1 MRIASSTVS
10 DNIVRQIQ
18 NLGSQQAKL
27 QSQVASGQRITNPE
41 DDPAAVS
48 RIINLESERRSI
60 EQFQRNAERAL
71 EVSQASFS
79 GLQQI
84 KKLSDRATEIGT
96 LGAGATS
103 PDSLNAY
110 AAEIDQLIEQA
121 VQLGNTKFRNDYI
134 FSGTEVDVP
143 PFAATRDLVT
153 GEVTGVTYDGNTD
166 QSSIALS
173 DSSNIAPG
181 TTGATNTGLGDFI
194 NQLVSMRTALRSGNP
209 STVQTAQAA
218 LITSEDLLVDALSE
232 QGAVQMRIEVNQTQ
246 QKDRAENLEKLVSA
260 EADGD
265 LPSAIVKLN
274 QTQVAYQAAL
284 QSASNIMRLS
294 LLDYLK

>member
-18 NLGSQQAKL
+18 NLGSQQARL
-27 QSQVASGQRITNPE
+27 QSQVATGQRITNPE

-48 RIINLESERRSI
+48 RVINLESERRSI

-71 EVSQASFS
+71 EVSQASYS

-96 LGAGATS
+96 LGAGAIS
-103 PDSLNAY
+103 PESLNAY
-110 AAEIDQLIEQA
+110 ASEINQLIEQA

-134 FSGTEVDVP
+134 YAGTAVDTA
-143 PFAATRDLVT
+143 PFVATRDASGDVT
-153 GEVTGVTYDGNTD
+153 AVAYAGNTT
-166 QSSIALS
+166 QSQVALS
-173 DSSNIAPG
+173 ESSSVAPG
-181 TTGATNTGLGDFI
+181 TAGATNTGLGDFI
-194 NQLVSMRTALRSGNP
+194 NHLVSLRDALRAGDASAVQ
-209 STVQTAQAA
+209 STQTNLLA
-218 LITSEDLLVDALSE
+218 SEDVLVNALSE
-232 QGAVQMRIEVNQTQ
+232 HGAVQMRIEVNQTQ
-246 QKDRAENLEKLVSA
+246 QKERADNLEKLVSA

>member
-18 NLGSQQAKL
+18 GLGTQQARL
-27 QSQVASGQRITNPE
+27 QAQVASGQRITNPE

-48 RIINLESERRSI
+48 RVINLESERRSL

-79 GLQQI
+79 GLQQL

-96 LGAGATS
+96 LGGSAISSDARA
-103 PDSLNAY
+103 AY
-110 AAEIDQLIEQA
+110 ASEIDQLLEQA
-121 VQLGNTKFRNDYI
+121 LQLGNTRFRNDYI
-134 FSGTEVDVP
+134 FAGTAVDTA
-143 PFAATRDLVT
+143 PFVATRDAAGAVT
-153 GEVTGVTYDGNTD
+153 SVAYAGNTA
-166 QSSIALS
+166 QSAIALS
-173 DSSNIAPG
+173 ESSSVAPG
-181 TTGATNTGLGDFI
+181 TTATTNNGIGDFI
-194 NQLVSMRTALRSGNP
+194 NHLAALRDSLRAGD
-209 STVQTAQAA
+209 TAAIHTAQTN
-218 LITSEDLLVDALSE
+218 LISTEDVIVDSLSE
-232 QGAVQMRIEVNQTQ
+232 HGAIQMRVEINQTQ
-246 QKDRAENLEKLVSA
+246 QRERAESLEKLVSA

>member
-18 NLGSQQAKL
+18 NLGTQQSRL
-27 QSQVASGQRITNPE
+27 QSQVASGQRITNPD

-48 RIINLESERRSI
+48 RVINLESERRAI

-96 LGAGATS
+96 LGAGTVS
-103 PDSLNAY
+103 PDALKAY
-110 AAEIDQLIEQA
+110 ASEVNQLIEQA

-134 FSGTEVDVP
+134 YAGTAVDTP
-143 PFAATRDLVT
+143 PFTAARDAS
-153 GEVTGVTYDGNTD
+153 GEVTGVTFAGNSN

-173 DSSNIAPG
+173 ESSSVAPG
-181 TTGATNTGLGDFI
+181 TSPATNTGIGDFI
-194 NQLVSMRTALRSGNP
+194 NRLVSLRDALRAGDTSA
-209 STVQTAQAA
+209 VQTAQTN
-218 LITSEDLLVDALSE
+218 LLSSEDVLVDSLSE
-232 QGAVQMRIEVNQTQ
+232 HGAIQMRIEVNQTQ
-246 QKDRAENLEKLVSA
+246 QKERAENLENLVSA

>member
-18 NLGSQQAKL
+18 NLGSQQARL
-27 QSQVASGQRITNPE
+27 QSTVASGQRITNPE

-48 RIINLESERRSI
+48 RVINLESERRAI

-84 KKLSDRATEIGT
+84 KKLSDRASEIGT
-96 LGAGATS
+96 LGAGAFS
-103 PDSLNAY
+103 PDALNAY
-110 AAEIDQLIEQA
+110 ASEVNQLLEQA
-121 VQLGNTKFRNDYI
+121 AQLGNTKFRNDYI
-134 FSGTEVDVP
+134 FAGTAVDTP
-143 PFAATRDLVT
+143 PFTVTRDAN
-153 GEVTGVTYDGNTD
+153 GEITNAVYGGNTA
-166 QSSIALS
+166 QSAIALS
-173 DSSNIAPG
+173 ESSSIAPG
-181 TTGATNTGLGDFI
+181 TTGATNTGIGDFI
-194 NQLVSMRTALRSGNP
+194 NQLVSLRDSLRAGNTA
-209 STVQTAQAA
+209 TIQAAQAN
-218 LITSEDLLVDALSE
+218 LLTSEDVLVDALSE
-232 QGAVQMRIEVNQTQ
+232 HGAVQMRIEVNQTQ
-246 QKDRAENLEKLVSA
+246 QKERAENLEKLVSS

>member
-18 NLGSQQAKL
+18 NLGSQQARL
-27 QSQVASGQRITNPE
+27 QSTVASGQRITNPE

-48 RIINLESERRSI
+48 RVINLESERRSI
-60 EQFQRNAERAL
+60 EQFQRNADRAL
-71 EVSQASFS
+71 EISQASFS

-96 LGAGATS
+96 LGAGAMS
-103 PDSLNAY
+103 PDALNAY

-121 VQLGNTKFRNDYI
+121 VQLGNTRFRNDYI
-134 FSGTEVDVP
+134 FAGTAVDAP
-143 PFAATRDLVT
+143 PFTATRNAS
-153 GEVTGVTYDGNTD
+153 GEVSAVTYNGNTA
-166 QSSIALS
+166 QSAIALSESSSIA
-173 DSSNIAPG
+173 PG
-181 TTGATNTGLGDFI
+181 STGATNTGIGDFV
-194 NQLVSMRTALRSGNP
+194 NHLVSLRDALRAGNTATIQ
-209 STVQTAQAA
+209 STQANLLA
-218 LITSEDLLVDALSE
+218 SEDVLVDSLSE
-232 QGAVQMRIEVNQTQ
+232 HGAVQMRIEVNQTQ
-246 QKDRAENLEKLVSA
+246 QKERAENLEKLVSA

>member
-1 MRIASSTVS
+1 MRIASSTIS

-18 NLGSQQAKL
+18 GLGSQQARL
-27 QSQVASGQRITNPE
+27 QSQVSSGQRITNPS

-48 RIINLESERRSI
+48 RVINLESERREI

-71 EVSQASFS
+71 EVSQASYS

-96 LGAGATS
+96 LGAGAQS
-103 PDSLNAY
+103 SDALNAY
-110 AAEIDQLIEQA
+110 ASEINQLIEQA

-134 FSGTEVDVP
+134 YAGTAVDTP
-143 PFAATRDLVT
+143 PFTAARGAN
-153 GEVTGVTYDGNTD
+153 GEVTGITYAGNTA
-166 QSSIALS
+166 QSAIALS
-173 DSSNIAPG
+173 ESSSVAPG
-181 TTGATNTGLGDFI
+181 TAGTTNTGIGDFI
-194 NQLVSMRTALRSGNP
+194 NRLVAMRDALRTGNTA
-209 STVQTAQAA
+209 SVQGAQSN
-218 LITSEDLLVDALSE
+218 LLTSEDLLVDALSE
-232 QGAVQMRIEVNQTQ
+232 HGAVQMRIEVNQTQ
-246 QKDRAENLEKLVSA
+246 QKERADNLEKLVSA

>member
-1 MRIASSTVS
+1 MRIASNTVS

-18 NLGSQQAKL
+18 NLGTQQARL

-48 RIINLESERRSI
+48 RVINLESERRAI

-71 EVSQASFS
+71 EVSHASYS

-96 LGAGATS
+96 LGSGAVS
-103 PDSLNAY
+103 ADALSAY
-110 AAEIDQLIEQA
+110 ASEINQLIEQA

-134 FSGTEVDVP
+134 YAGTAVDTP
-143 PFAATRDLVT
+143 PFTATRDAS
-153 GEVTGVTYDGNTD
+153 GEVTAVAYAGNAV

-173 DSSNIAPG
+173 ESSSVAPG
-181 TTGATNTGLGDFI
+181 TAGTTNTGLGDFV
-194 NQLVSMRTALRSGNP
+194 NRLVALRDALRAG
-209 STVQTAQAA
+209 STSAVQTAQTDLLA
-218 LITSEDLLVDALSE
+218 SEDVLVDALSE
-232 QGAVQMRIEVNQTQ
+232 HGAVQMRIEVNQRQ
-246 QKDRAENLEKLVSA
+246 QTERAENLETLVSA

>member
-18 NLGSQQAKL
+18 DLGSQQARL

-48 RIINLESERRSI
+48 RVINLESERRAI

-71 EVSQASFS
+71 EVSQASYS

-96 LGAGATS
+96 LGAGAVSTDALS
-103 PDSLNAY
+103 AY
-110 AAEIDQLIEQA
+110 ASEINQLIEQA

-134 FSGTEVDVP
+134 YAGTAVDTA
-143 PFAATRDLVT
+143 PFAATRDAS
-153 GEVTGVTYDGNTD
+153 GEVTGVAYAGNAA

-173 DSSNIAPG
+173 ESSTVAPG
-181 TTGATNTGLGDFI
+181 TAGATNTGIGDFV
-194 NQLVSMRTALRSGNP
+194 NRLVALRDALRTG
-209 STVQTAQAA
+209 STSAVQTAQAD
-218 LITSEDLLVDALSE
+218 LLTSEDVLVDALSE
-232 QGAVQMRIEVNQTQ
+232 HGAVQMRIEVNQRQ
-246 QKDRAENLEKLVSA
+246 QAERATNLETLVSA

>member
-18 NLGSQQAKL
+18 NLGSQQARL
-27 QSQVASGQRITNPE
+27 QSTVASGQRITNPE

-48 RIINLESERRSI
+48 RVINLESERRSI
-60 EQFQRNAERAL
+60 EQFQRNADRAL
-71 EVSQASFS
+71 EISRASFS

-96 LGAGATS
+96 LGAGAMS
-103 PDSLNAY
+103 PDALNAY
-110 AAEIDQLIEQA
+110 ASEIDQLIEQA

-134 FSGTEVDVP
+134 FAGTAVDAP
-143 PFAATRDLVT
+143 PFTATRNAS
-153 GEVTGVTYDGNTD
+153 GEVTAVTYNGNTA
-166 QSSIALS
+166 QSEIALSESSSIAPG
-173 DSSNIAPG
+173 SSG
-181 TTGATNTGLGDFI
+181 TTNTGIGDFI
-194 NQLVSMRTALRSGNP
+194 GQLVSLRDALRTGN
-209 STVQTAQAA
+209 TATIQTAQADLLA
-218 LITSEDLLVDALSE
+218 SEDVFVDALSE
-232 QGAVQMRIEVNQTQ
+232 HGAVQMRIEVNQTQ
-246 QKDRAENLEKLVSA
+246 QKERAENLEKLVSA

>member
-18 NLGSQQAKL
+18 NLGSQQARL
-27 QSQVASGQRITNPE
+27 QSQVANGQRITNPD

-48 RIINLESERRSI
+48 RVINLESERRGI

-71 EVSQASFS
+71 EVSQASYS

-84 KKLSDRATEIGT
+84 KKLSDRATEVGT
-96 LGAGATS
+96 LGTGAISSDART
-103 PDSLNAY
+103 AY
-110 AAEIDQLIEQA
+110 ASEINQLIEQA

-134 FSGTEVDVP
+134 YAGTAVDTP
-143 PFAATRDLVT
+143 PFAATRDAS
-153 GEVTGVTYDGNTD
+153 GEVTGATYAGNTT
-166 QSSIALS
+166 QSAIALS
-173 DSSNIAPG
+173 ESSSVAPG
-181 TTGATNTGLGDFI
+181 TSGATNTGIGDFI
-194 NQLVSMRTALRSGNP
+194 NRLVALRDALRGG
-209 STVQTAQAA
+209 TTAAVQTAQTD
-218 LITSEDLLVDALSE
+218 LLSSEDVLVDALSE
-232 QGAVQMRIEVNQTQ
+232 HGAVQMRIEVNQTQ
-246 QKDRAENLEKLVSA
+246 QSERAENLEKLVSA

-284 QSASNIMRLS
+284 QSASNIMKLS